1 MGGRGSRLISKILCG
16 ALTRWG
22 DSLSQ
27 DEKRILR
34 DRLSAL
40 CDLDCT
46 AYGIKLYADSYLER
60 DTRAKSCAKEPMTVR
75 WIQSELRS
83 GDVLYDVGANVG
95 PYSLIAAKVGAGTAT
110 VYAIEPGF
118 QNFHQLCRNIL
129 LNGCEDCIVPLPIP
143 LCERTRLDLF
153 HYHSLDVGGA
163 LHSFSRAIDYKAE
176 SFEPRASFGSLGIS
190 LDDLVRIPGVARP
203 TLMKIDVDGLE
214 VDVLR
219 GGRDVLRNEGL
230 RSMVIEINEDLEDA
244 ASAILSLLHDA
255 GLVPVEKQKLHRA
268 LHNYIVRRET
278 RGARPRAPADVPL
291 ASERRSGS

>member
-1 MGGRGSRLISKILCG
+1 MGGLGSRLISKMLRR

-22 DSLSQ
+22 GSLSQ

-34 DRLSAL
+34 DRLTAL
-40 CDLDCT
+40 SDLDCT
-46 AYGIKLYADSYLER
+46 AYGIKLYIDSPLER

-95 PYSLIAAKVGAGTAT
+95 PYSLIAAKVGAGAAK
-110 VYAIEPGF
+110 VYAFEPSF
-118 QNFHQLCRNIL
+118 VNFHQLCRNIL
-129 LNGCEDCIVPLPIP
+129 LNGCEGCVVPLPIP
-143 LCERTRLDLF
+143 VCERTRLDLF
-153 HYHSLDVGGA
+153 HYHSLEAGGA

-176 SFEPRASFGSLGIS
+176 SFEPLATFVSLGIS

-214 VDVLR
+214 IDVLR
-219 GGRDVLRNEGL
+219 GGSDVLRDEGL
-230 RSMVIEINEDLEDA
+230 RSLVIEINEDLEED
-244 ASAILSLLHDA
+244 ASAILRLLHEA

-268 LHNYIVRRET
+268 LHNYIIRRET
-278 RGARPRAPADVPL
+278 RGARPLAPPDVPL
-291 ASERRSGS
+291 ATERRPR

>member
-1 MGGRGSRLISKILCG
+1 MRGRWKRLISRILG
-16 ALTRWG
+16 RALTRWG
-22 DSLSQ
+22 ENLSP
-27 DEKRILR
+27 DERRILR

-46 AYGIKLYADSYLER
+46 AYEVKLYADSSLER

-83 GDVLYDVGANVG
+83 DDVLYDVGANVG
-95 PYSLIAAKVGAGTAT
+95 PYSLIAAKAGAGAAT

-129 LNGCEDCIVPLPIP
+129 LNGVEDCIVPLPIA
-143 LCERTRLDLF
+143 LCERTRLDRF

-163 LHSFSRAIDYKAE
+163 LHSFSRAIDYKGE

-190 LDDLVRIPGVARP
+190 LDDFVRIPGVVPP
-203 TLMKIDVDGLE
+203 TLLKIDVDGLE

-230 RSMVIEINEDLEDA
+230 RSMVIEINEDLEEE
-244 ASAILSLLHDA
+244 ASTILSLLHDA

-268 LHNYIVRRET
+268 LHNYIMRREAG
-278 RGARPRAPADVPL
+278 GAQPRAPADVPL
-291 ASERRSGS
+291 AAERRFGA